1 MVAEQYL
8 QLRSDAERAFGRLL
22 KLATELRRTS
32 DTLEIL
38 HGLLGDIREP
48 LLFVVVGEVKSGKS
62 SLLNALFGQEFAKV
76 DVLPATDKIC
86 IFRHG
91 PVDRVVEVSP
101 KLIERYLPIRFLHDF
116 NVVDTPGT
124 NTIVAEHQT
133 ITENFIPRA
142 DLILFVFSVVN
153 PWTQSAWDFLKFIKQ
168 KWLKNVVFV
177 LQQADLREPTE
188 IEVIQRH
195 LQDNAMQRLGF
206 APPIFS
212 VSARKALLSHTS
224 GVDKDRLWQE
234 SGFDALQ
241 KQIDRVVRESETRTV
256 KLRSAVK
263 TASVILGEVKQEIQG
278 AIDVIARDE
287 NRLGRVDHVLAAR
300 KEQSSKHIE
309 RLVRGVEDACRRCA
323 NEGEESLRQRLSLWR
338 TWQII
343 WRRSAWQRDFQ
354 LQMEMKL
361 RQTIEPQVD
370 QSIQMLETDL
380 RGLWP
385 QLNDMLQTLFARDVR
400 EQLPRHIPDFA
411 RQRRELLQSVQ
422 ITLMERASSRRIEE
436 KLTELFAETSSRLRV
451 PAGVAAAGGLVAI
464 ITAMMS
470 AAVADVTGILAASAA
485 IAGTFIAINQRKK
498 ILGAYQEQM
507 REKCTELAKAIEQQL
522 RNSIDLFYAEIA
534 SAFHPVQA
542 FCTAKRKQLEPDQ
555 QAVEELKQTFDSLG
569 QKVA

>member
-1 MVAEQYL
+1 MIAEHYL
-8 QLRSDAERAFGRLL
+8 QLRSDAESALGRLL
-22 KLATELRRTS
+22 KLATELRRPS
-32 DTLEIL
+32 DTLEIV

-76 DVLPATDKIC
+76 DVLPATDKVC

-91 PVDRVVEVSP
+91 PTDRIVEVSP

-153 PWTQSAWDFLKFIKQ
+153 PWTQSAWDFLKFINK

-177 LQQADLREPTE
+177 LQQADLRDATE
-188 IEVIQRH
+188 IEVIHRH

-206 APPIFS
+206 VPPIFA
-212 VSARKALLSHTS
+212 VSARKALLSHTT
-224 GVDKDRLWQE
+224 GVDKDRLWKE
-234 SGFDALQ
+234 SGFEALQ
-241 KQIDRVVRESETRTV
+241 NQIDQVVRESETRMV
-256 KLRSAVK
+256 KLRSAIK
-263 TASVILGEVKQEIQG
+263 TAGIILGEVTKEIQ
-278 AIDVIARDE
+278 ATMDVITRDE
-287 NRLGRVDHVLAAR
+287 NRLGRIDHVLAAR
-300 KEQSSKHIE
+300 KEQSTKHIE
-309 RLVRGVEDACRRCA
+309 RLVRGVEDACRQCA
-323 NEGEESLRQRLSLWR
+323 REGEDALRKRLSLWR
-338 TWQII
+338 TWQVI

-361 RQTIEPQVD
+361 RQTVEPQVD
-370 QSIQMLETDL
+370 QAIQLLETDL

-385 QLNDMLQTLFARDVR
+385 QLNDMLQTLFERDVR
-400 EQLPRHIPDFA
+400 EQLPRQIPDFA
-411 RQRRELLQSVQ
+411 RQRRELLQGVQ
-422 ITLMERASSRRIEE
+422 MTLMERASSRRIEE

-464 ITAMMS
+464 ITAMSS
-470 AAVADVTGILAASAA
+470 AAVADVTGILAASAL
-485 IAGTFIAINQRKK
+485 IAGTFIAVNQRKK
-498 ILGAYQEQM
+498 ILAAYDEQM
-507 REKCTELAKAIEQQL
+507 GEKCVELVKAIERQL

-534 SAFHPVQA
+534 SAFQPVQA
-542 FCTAKRKQLEPDQ
+542 FCTAKRRQLEPTQ
-555 QAVEELKQTFDSLG
+555 LSAGELKETFQSLG